1 MTKKGRAAQST
12 GWIVSSQSRVQA
24 AQSTGWIVSSQ
35 RQFFRSREGLCLW
48 GGGKVVLGLLPGR
61 RPLADTGKPTQPS
74 LRGLGSICKVDIGGK
89 PGNGFCQLMMKIGQ
103 AAQSTGWIVS
113 SQCRVQAAQSTGW
126 IVSSQRQF
134 FRSWEG
140 PGTGGQVV
148 AAPWATCPSVG
159 WDLNLNQLCARPG
172 MGERNYNRSAKS
184 TCMLIVLLQSMR
196 VEMYYFSP
204 CVQRR
209 TRRTT
214 NSPCVQRRTTTDHA
228 PVCAVLTQVHADAE
242 MFPRRSWWRRTQPR
256 RSWRSR
262 MFPRRSWRSR
272 MLPRRSWR
280 SRMFP
285 RRSWRSRRRGAT
297 LILPQPLFGSGCG
310 NL

>member
-1 MTKKGRAAQST
+1 MSVRL
-12 GWIVSSQSRVQA
+12 I
-24 AQSTGWIVSSQ
+24 
-35 RQFFRSREGLCLW
+35 
-48 GGGKVVLGLLPGR
+48 PGR
-61 RPLADTGKPTQPS
+61 WRPLANTGKPTQPS

-172 MGERNYNRSAKS
+172 MGEMIYDRSTKS
-184 TCMLIVLLQSMR
+184 QLVNLFLQSMQSRDVLRLQSMQSRDVLILQTMCGETYYFSPGVHSRTTSVLACRDVLLQSR
-196 VEMYYFSP
+196 LQT
-204 CVQRR
+204 VQSLLQSMQMQRCSQGELGGEGRNQGDLGGTGCYRR
-209 TRRTT
+209 DLGGT
-214 NSPCVQRRTTTDHA
+214 
-228 PVCAVLTQVHADAE
+228 
-242 MFPRRSWWRRTQPR
+242 
-256 RSWRSR
+256 
-262 MFPRRSWRSR
+262 
-272 MLPRRSWR
+272 
-280 SRMFP
+280 
-285 RRSWRSRRRGAT
+285 
-297 LILPQPLFGSGCG
+297 GC
-310 NL
+310 